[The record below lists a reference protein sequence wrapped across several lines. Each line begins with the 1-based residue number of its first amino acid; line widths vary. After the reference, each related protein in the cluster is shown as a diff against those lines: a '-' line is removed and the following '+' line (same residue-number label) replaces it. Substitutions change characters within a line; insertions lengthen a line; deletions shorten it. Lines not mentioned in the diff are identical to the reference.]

1 MKLLNY
7 ITIVSYL
14 SSKIYIVK
22 TNDQRKIA
30 EIEIRS

>member
-1 MKLLNY
+1 MKRLNY

-14 SSKIYIVK
+14 SSKIYLVK
-22 TNDQRKIA
+22 NDQRKIA